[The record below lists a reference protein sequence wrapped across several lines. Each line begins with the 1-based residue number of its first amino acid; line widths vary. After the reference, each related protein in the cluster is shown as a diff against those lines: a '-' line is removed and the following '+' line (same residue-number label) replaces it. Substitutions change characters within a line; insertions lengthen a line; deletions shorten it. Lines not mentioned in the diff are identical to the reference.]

1 MWFKKNI
8 LSIICILIIAI
19 LFYKLYTTSQNESYV
34 EDYNNKIKVLESK
47 VDSLHSVNIGLNCKI
62 DTLNQQVNKLD
73 LQIGLRNSRISN
85 LKYRINEKVNTVDA
99 FSNSELEKFFADRYN
114 KSISRGTDSTLSN

>member
-47 VDSLHSVNIGLNCKI
+47 VDSLHSINIGLNCKI

-99 FSNSELEKFFADRYN
+99 FNNSELEKFFTDRYN
-114 KSISRGTDSTLSN
+114 KSISRRTDSTLSN

>member
-47 VDSLHSVNIGLNCKI
+47 VDSLHSINIGLNCKI

-99 FSNSELEKFFADRYN
+99 FNNSELEKFFADRYN
-114 KSISRGTDSTLSN
+114 KSISRRTDSTLSN

>member
-47 VDSLHSVNIGLNCKI
+47 VDSLHSINIGLNCKI

-99 FSNSELEKFFADRYN
+99 FSNSELEKFFTDRYN

>member
-8 LSIICILIIAI
+8 ISIICILIIAI

-47 VDSLHSVNIGLNCKI
+47 VDSLHSINIGLNCKI

-99 FSNSELEKFFADRYN
+99 FSNSELEKFFTDRYN

>member
-1 MWFKKNI
+1 MWFKKNVF
-8 LSIICILIIAI
+8 SIICVLTIAI
-19 LFYKLYTTSQNESYV
+19 LFYKLYTTSQNEGYL

-47 VDSLHSVNIGLNCKI
+47 VDSLHSVNSGLGCKI

-85 LKYRINEKVNTVDA
+85 LKYRINEKVNTVDS
-99 FSNSELEKFFADRYN
+99 FSNSELEKFFTDRYN

>member
-8 LSIICILIIAI
+8 ISIICILIIAI

-99 FSNSELEKFFADRYN
+99 FSNSELEKFFTDRYN

>member
-8 LSIICILIIAI
+8 ISIICILIIAI

>member
-1 MWFKKNI
+1 MWFKKNVF
-8 LSIICILIIAI
+8 SIICVLIIAI
-19 LFYKLYTTSQNESYV
+19 LFYKLYTTSQNEGYL

-99 FSNSELEKFFADRYN
+99 FSNSELEKFFSDRYN
-114 KSISRGTDSTLSN
+114 KNISRGTDSTSSN

>member
-19 LFYKLYTTSQNESYV
+19 LFYKLYFAFQNESYI

-47 VDSLHSVNIGLNCKI
+47 VDSLHSINSGLNCKI
-62 DTLNQQVNKLD
+62 DTLNQQVDKLD
-73 LQIGLRNSRISN
+73 LQIGLKNSRISN
-85 LKYRINEKVNTVDA
+85 LKYRINEKVNTVDS
-99 FSNSELEKFFADRYN
+99 FSNSELEKFFTDRYN
-114 KSISRGTDSTLSN
+114 KNISRGTDSTLSN

>member
-8 LSIICILIIAI
+8 ISIICILIIAI
-19 LFYKLYTTSQNESYV
+19 LFYKLYTTSQNESYL

-99 FSNSELEKFFADRYN
+99 FSNSELEKFFTDRYN

>member
-1 MWFKKNI
+1 MWFKKNVF
-8 LSIICILIIAI
+8 SIICVLIIAI
-19 LFYKLYTTSQNESYV
+19 LFYKLYTTSQNEGYL

-85 LKYRINEKVNTVDA
+85 LKYRINEK
-99 FSNSELEKFFADRYN
+99 S
-114 KSISRGTDSTLSN
+114 

>member
-99 FSNSELEKFFADRYN
+99 FSNSELEKFFTDRYN